1 MCGAVWEDVKW
12 EKYVLRSLW
21 RGSCAPSY
29 TNTQLKLH
37 DSKYSSILSTVNID
51 INFHITLLYYVIIR
65 YEDIITIIPV
75 NTVSSISSCEAV
87 YKEEMCG
94 SGTPIYIKG
103 T

>member
-51 INFHITLLYYVIIR
+51 INFGIILLYYVIIR

-75 NTVSSISSCEAV
+75 NTVSSISSCETI
-87 YKEEMCG
+87 YKVEMCG
-94 SGTPIYIKG
+94 SGTPVYIKG